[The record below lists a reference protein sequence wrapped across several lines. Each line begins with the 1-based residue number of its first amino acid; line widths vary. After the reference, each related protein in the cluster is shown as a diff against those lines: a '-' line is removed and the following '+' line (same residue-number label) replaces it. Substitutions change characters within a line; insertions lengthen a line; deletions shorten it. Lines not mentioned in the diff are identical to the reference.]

1 MSKHVE
7 MIIDYTV
14 VGEDYQYN
22 DNHGVL
28 TRCGDC
34 KYYRTDFDVP
44 QCECGEF
51 ELGLLYPKPDD
62 YCSKA
67 ERA

>member
-28 TRCGDC
+28 TRCVDC
-34 KYYRTDFDVP
+34 KYFRTDFYEP
-44 QCECGEF
+44 QCELGSF
-51 ELGLLYPKPDD
+51 ESGLIDPKPND
-62 YCSKA
+62 YCSRA

>member
-14 VGEDYQYN
+14 VGEDYKYN

-34 KYYRTDFDVP
+34 AYYRKDFDVP
-44 QCECGEF
+44 QCELGGF
-51 ELGLLYPKPDD
+51 ELGLIDPIPDD
-62 YCSKA
+62 YCSRA